1 MTGIN
6 FYPSYF
12 ISKLRQQVSIA
23 PLALFRILFGLMM
36 FIATLRFMLN
46 GWVDELY
53 IKPQFF
59 FTYYRFEWIK
69 PIGATGMYVVFT
81 LIAISALLVCLGLF
95 YRVAIITFFVLFTY
109 TELIDKSIY
118 LNHYYLVALVS
129 GLMCLLPAHR
139 FASLDV
145 KFGLTKPMREVP
157 YAVLFVI
164 QLQLVMV
171 YFFAGIAKINYDWLI
186 NAMPLKVWLPA
197 KSDMPLIGG
206 ILSNEITAYI
216 FSWCG
221 MLFDVCIAFFLFSR
235 RTVWYAY
242 AVILI
247 FHIVT
252 AILFPGIGMFPFV
265 MMVITTVFLP
275 ETFHKRVLSFINSN
289 PTNTLVYKPAGLL
302 PAFLGVYFLVQALM
316 PFRYLLYPG
325 KLFYTEQG
333 YRFSWRVMLMEKTGF
348 CTFYT
353 EDDKGKREEINPAY
367 YLTPLQQR
375 QMNTQPDMILQFA
388 RYLSA
393 KTGNSKVYAESYVSL
408 NGRGSVALID
418 PNTDLA
424 SEVYDLNNRK
434 WIVAR

>member
-6 FYPSYF
+6 FHPSYF

-23 PLALFRILFGLMM
+23 PLALFRILFGMMM

-46 GWVDELY
+46 GWVDDLY

-59 FTYYRFEWIK
+59 FTYYALDWIK
-69 PIGATGMYVVFT
+69 PLGATGMYAVFI
-81 LIAISALLVCLGLF
+81 LIAISALLVCFGLF
-95 YRVAIITFFVLFTY
+95 YRVAIITFFVLFSY

-118 LNHYYLVALVS
+118 LNHYYLAALVS
-129 GLMCLLPAHR
+129 GLMCLLPANR

-145 KFGLTKPMREVP
+145 KFGLAKPLREVP
-157 YAVLFVI
+157 YGILLVI
-164 QLQLVMV
+164 QLQLAMV
-171 YFFAGIAKINYDWLI
+171 YFFAGIAKINQDWLF

-197 KSDMPLIGG
+197 KSDMPVIGSL
-206 ILSNEITAYI
+206 LSNEVTAYL

-221 MLFDVCIAFFLFSR
+221 MLFDISIAFLLFNK
-235 RTVWYAY
+235 RTVWWAY
-242 AVILI
+242 AFILV
-247 FHIVT
+247 FHIFT
-252 AILFPGIGMFPFV
+252 AVLFPGIGLFPFI
-265 MMVITTVFLP
+265 MMVLTTIFLP
-275 ETFHKRVLSFINSN
+275 DAFHKKILSFIASN
-289 PTNTLVYKPAGLL
+289 PINNIGYKPAAIL
-302 PAFLGVYFLVQALM
+302 PAFLALYFLVQVVV

-333 YRFSWRVMLMEKTGF
+333 YRFSWRVMLMEKTGY
-348 CTFYT
+348 CTFYVK
-353 EDDKGKREEINPAY
+353 DDKGKRQEINPAY

-388 RYLSA
+388 HYLS
-393 KTGNSKVYAESYVSL
+393 SKVPGGKIYAESYVGV
-408 NGRGSVALID
+408 NGRSSTVLID

-424 SEVYDLNNRK
+424 KVPYDLTNRK

>member
-1 MTGIN
+1 M
-6 FYPSYF
+6 YPSYF

-46 GWVDELY
+46 GWVHELY

-59 FTYYRFEWIK
+59 FTYYGFEWIK
-69 PIGATGMYVVFT
+69 PLGTTGMYAVFT
-81 LIAISALLVCLGLF
+81 LIAISALLVCFGLF
-95 YRVAIITFFVLFTY
+95 YRVAIIVFFVLFTY

-118 LNHYYLVALVS
+118 LNHYYLIALVS
-129 GLMCLLPAHR
+129 GLMCLLPANG

-145 KFGLTKPMREVP
+145 KFGLTKPIREVP

-171 YFFAGIAKINYDWLI
+171 YFFAGIAKINYDWLV

-197 KSDMPLIGG
+197 KNDMPLVGG
-206 ILSNEITAYI
+206 ILANEITAYV

-221 MLFDVCIAFFLFSR
+221 MLFDLCIAFFLFSR

-242 AVILI
+242 AIILV

-252 AILFPGIGMFPFV
+252 AILFPGIGMFPFI

-275 ETFHKRVLSFINSN
+275 ETFHKKVLSFISTHSTK
-289 PTNTLVYKPAGLL
+289 PITYKPATLL
-302 PAFLGVYFLVQALM
+302 PAILGLYFLVQALM

-333 YRFSWRVMLMEKTGF
+333 YRFSWRVMLMEKTGY

-353 EDDKGKREEINPAY
+353 EDDKGKREQINPAY

-393 KTGNSKVYAESYVSL
+393 KTGNNKVYAESYVSV
-408 NGRGSVALID
+408 NGRGSVTLID

-424 SEVYDLNNRK
+424 SEAYDLNNRK